1 MTDKEYMQIA
11 IDISKTAKYPYGA
24 IVVKDDKVIGRSDSL
39 RVKNET
45 CYRHAEFIAIQD
57 ALKDNNLY
65 VLEEWAHNL
74 V

>member
-1 MTDKEYMQIA
+1 MGFIQANSIFTKFLGVSMTDKEYMQIA

-45 CYRHAEFIAIQD
+45 CISMQ
-57 ALKDNNLY
+57 NL
-65 VLEEWAHNL
+65 LQSKML
-74 V
+74 